1 MGGIWAPG
9 THRGPQEPQKA
20 KSYMWDQGTACD
32 FNGLYEVK
40 ECVYSSDTCPTV
52 CVE

>member
-20 KSYMWDQGTACD
+20 KGYMWDQG
-32 FNGLYEVK
+32 V
-40 ECVYSSDTCPTV
+40 S
-52 CVE
+52 